1 MRLRRIAVF
10 LFTAAGIASAGTIG
24 YSVNETAGGSSATG
38 TITTDGTLGTLY
50 GNIVDWD
57 LTITDGTNSFTAT
70 GPLSGDDSELGFA
83 GSDLTAISSNLSFD
97 FSRTDGVVLFFE
109 PPPIIGR
116 DFICF
121 AANSV
126 ECNYAASVVLV
137 LGLGTQQ
144 FSSQS
149 GDEVIATVR
158 VH

>member
-1 MRLRRIAVF
+1 VRLRRIAVF

-109 PPPIIGR
+109 PPPIIRHTSLTLLGR
-116 DFICF
+116 V
-121 AANSV
+121 SGV
-126 ECNYAASVVLV
+126 MRRSVVTLILV
-137 LGLGTQQ
+137 INL
-144 FSSQS
+144 SSC
-149 GDEVIATVR
+149 
-158 VH
+158 